1 MCALRT
7 KSALITTS
15 PLLLPPGGKTQK
27 VSKKKG
33 ERWKD
38 AEIPTFVAFNFIAPP
53 LEGPP
58 PFEKRDAN
66 DDDDDAFG
74 GISSSRESDELNN
87 PRRVEKKREIFFV
100 TLRASSS

>member
-1 MCALRT
+1 MRRALSSRPPLSYSLQEE
-7 KSALITTS
+7 KHRKYREEGGALERRGDTS
-15 PLLLPPGGKTQK
+15 
-27 VSKKKG
+27 
-33 ERWKD
+33 
-38 AEIPTFVAFNFIAPP
+38 TFVAFNFIAPP